1 MTNIEKYVNK
11 KLVVELYC
19 LHHVRVQVTG
29 ARTFV
34 Y

>member
-1 MTNIEKYVNK
+1 MTNIEEICKR

-19 LHHVRVQVTG
+19 LHHVWVRVTW
-29 ARTFV
+29 ASNYV